1 MRLWMLSAGTVVA
14 AGVMGVSLGA
24 YVTSTPISPLAESA
38 QAETVDYN
46 DDSTSPPAVAD
57 SIAETGPVEIHCKG
71 CGPTLAERRWTKDM
85 AGVGTPND
93 NWDTV
98 PEPVVDLDQPVESL
112 PTAVASADMPIDP

>member
-1 MRLWMLSAGTVVA
+1 MRLWMLTAGTVVA

-46 DDSTSPPAVAD
+46 DDSSPAPVMAEANT
-57 SIAETGPVEIHCKG
+57 ETGPLEVHCKG
-71 CGPTLAERRWTKDM
+71 CGPTLAERRWAKDM
-85 AGVGTPND
+85 AGTGSPND

-98 PEPVVDLDQPVESL
+98 PEPVVDLDQPVAPL
-112 PTAVASADMPIDP
+112 PTAVASADPALNP